1 MTQTNWNTRLS
12 SELYGINSWGKE
24 YFSISE
30 SGEVE
35 INCELDGSVVK
46 VAVPKIIQGM
56 KERGFEMPVLLRIE
70 NILDHRLRLINE
82 SFNQAIELYSYKNIY
97 RGVFPVKVNQQR
109 HVVEE
114 IVKFGKHYHHGLE
127 AGSKAELLIALA
139 SAPDDQ
145 RYIVC
150 NGYKDKEFIGLG
162 LNAVQL
168 GWKCFFVLESLSEL
182 EIIIQRSKKL
192 KVKPILGVR
201 IKLSTTV
208 DGHWKEDSGDRSL
221 FGLDSIQ
228 LLKVVERLKASDML
242 DCLKMLH
249 FHLGSQ
255 IPNIQNIRQGVQE
268 ACRYYLSLIK
278 EGAAM
283 GYLDLGG
290 GLAVDYDGSS
300 CSDTHSKNYA
310 LTEYCSGIVEAVME
324 ILDAEGVAHPVLM
337 SESGRATVA
346 HSSLFL
352 FNILEAADFDPVDNL
367 SLNSSDY
374 DEKLKNLVDTLENVS
389 IGNIQESYN
398 DARFYRSEI
407 RRRFNLGQVDL
418 RTRAVA
424 ENVFLEVMQ
433 RILSISKNISRLPR
447 DLQTLRKE
455 LADIYYGNFSVFQ
468 SLPDTWAINQVF
480 PIMPV
485 HRLTEKPNREAMIAD
500 LTCDCDGKLDHFVGG
515 RSTLALHSLN
525 QNEEYYLGVF
535 LVGAYQETL
544 SDLHNL
550 FGDSNVVS
558 IRVTGDDQ
566 FQFVREIHGDS
577 IADVLSYVEYDPKI
591 MQEQFRDTVEAA
603 VNEGRISAATRRHI
617 LTEFNES
624 LRGYTYYEHI

>member
-30 SGEVE
+30 RGEVE

-182 EIIIQRSKKL
+182 EIILQRSKKL